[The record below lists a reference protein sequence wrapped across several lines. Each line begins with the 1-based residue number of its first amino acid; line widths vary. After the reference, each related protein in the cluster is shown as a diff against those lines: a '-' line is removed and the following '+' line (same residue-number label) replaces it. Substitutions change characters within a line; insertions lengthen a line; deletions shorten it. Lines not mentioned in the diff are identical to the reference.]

1 MDSDTT
7 KADVEA
13 RLRETAEE
21 MSERMETLQDEIST
35 SGASIRDWMV
45 ENPWKSVGG
54 MLAAGLAVGWL
65 FGGGGRSRR
74 RRAHEE
80 LVEGYIDAIRDEVS
94 DSVAA
99 GEEPGQ
105 ALERALRDRVPM
117 VIFSDDGR
125 RESGFVRNFLGEG
138 IEIVLRT
145 GLSLF
150 ARDALE
156 AALADVNV
164 EEMLNEE
171 LEE

>member
-1 MDSDTT
+1 MDSETT

-21 MSERMETLQDEIST
+21 MSERMASLQDEIAT
-35 SGASIRDWMV
+35 SSASIRDWMV
-45 ENPWKSVGG
+45 RNPWKSVGG
-54 MLAAGLAVGWL
+54 MLVAGLAVGWL
-65 FGGGGRSRR
+65 FGGSRSRR
-74 RRAHEE
+74 RQAHED
-80 LVEGYIDAIRDEVS
+80 LVEGYIDALRDEVS

-99 GEEPGQ
+99 GEDPGH
-105 ALERALRDRVPM
+105 ALERALRDRVPL
-117 VIFSDDGR
+117 VILSDDR
-125 RESGFVRNFLGEG
+125 RRRSGFIRNILGEG
-138 IEIVLRT
+138 IEIAVRT

-164 EEMLNEE
+164 EDMIEDT

>member
-1 MDSDTT
+1 MDSETT

-13 RLRETAEE
+13 RLRETAED
-21 MSERMETLQDEIST
+21 MSERIASLQDEIST

-45 ENPWKSVGG
+45 QNPWKSVGG

-65 FGGGGRSRR
+65 FGGRRSQR
-74 RRAHEE
+74 RRAHDE
-80 LVEGYIDAIRDEVS
+80 LVEGYIDALRDEIS

-99 GEEPGQ
+99 GEDPGQ
-105 ALERALRDRVPM
+105 ALERALRDRVPL
-117 VIFSDDGR
+117 VILSEDGR
-125 RESGFVRNFLGEG
+125 RQSGVVRNFLGEG

-164 EEMLNEE
+164 EEMLGDE
-171 LEE
+171 LQE